1 MNLKF
6 TYLFA
11 LVIFATSQLK
21 SQTYWQQKVDYT
33 INVEFEPKK
42 HQYSGEEKLV
52 YTNNSPDTLNRLFFH
67 LYPNAFQPNSMM
79 DERSR
84 VISDPDKR
92 VGDRI
97 FNLKPNEYGFLKV
110 KSLKLNG
117 KKQETLEVGTILEV
131 KIDKVILPGTTV
143 TIEVEF
149 EGQSPVQIRR
159 SGRDNA
165 EGVDYS
171 VSQWYPKLC
180 EYDVQGWHANPYI
193 AREFYGVWGNF
204 DVTIEIDGSYVV
216 AATGVLQNPNEIG
229 YGYSDKEI
237 IHKSGKKIKWHFKAE
252 NVHDFVWA
260 ADTEYKHTTLTR
272 KDGTIL
278 HFFYIPGPKTTE
290 NWEKFPKIIDEAF
303 NWINKRYGQYPYP
316 VYSFIQGGDGG
327 MEYAMA
333 TLITGER
340 PLASLVGVAV
350 HELMHS
356 WYQMVLGTNES
367 LYSWMDEG
375 FTSFASTETMDYLKS
390 KSLIPGKRDSFLF
403 KSTIN
408 GFANFQKS
416 GYEEPL
422 TVHSDHFSTNAAFSV
437 GSYTKGQ
444 LALVQLDYIVGTKV
458 FDKSL
463 LDYFNKWK
471 FKHPTPNDFIR
482 VFEKNSNL
490 ELDWFKE
497 YWVNTTHTIDY
508 AIDSLDDDKNLMLV
522 NKSKMPMPIDLIV
535 TLKNGKKHLYYI
547 PQSIMRGE
555 KEPDLK
561 YDMYTIANDWDWTH
575 QKYTLKLKESKK
587 DIKSIEIDPSYRM
600 VDSNRSNNI
609 LDIN

>member
-1 MNLKF
+1 MNQRL
-6 TYLFA
+6 TYLIA
-11 LVIFATSQLK
+11 LVIITCSQIK
-21 SQTYWQQKVDYT
+21 SQTYWQQKVEYT

-42 HQYSGEEKLV
+42 NQYKGDETLV

-84 VISDPDKR
+84 VISDSDRR

-97 FNLKPNEYGFLKV
+97 SKLKPDEYGFLKV
-110 KSLKLNG
+110 STLKLNG
-117 KKQETLEVGTILEV
+117 KKQEILEEGTILEV
-131 KIDKVILPGTTV
+131 KLDKVILPGSTV
-143 TIEVEF
+143 KIEVEF

-159 SGRDNA
+159 SGRDNS

-171 VSQWYPKLC
+171 MAQWYPKLS
-180 EYDVQGWHANPYI
+180 EYDIQGWHANPYI
-193 AREFYGVWGNF
+193 AREFYGVWGTYN
-204 DVTIEIDGSYVV
+204 VNIEIDNRYVV
-216 AATGVLQNPNEIG
+216 AATGVLQNANEIG
-229 YGYSDKEI
+229 YGYTDKTIE
-237 IHKSGKKIKWHFKAE
+237 HKAGKKLKWKFKAE

-260 ADTEYKHTTLTR
+260 ADTGYKHTSLTR
-272 KDGTIL
+272 KDGTTL
-278 HFFYIPGPKTTE
+278 HFFYIPGAKTTE
-290 NWEKFPKIIDEAF
+290 SWEKLPMIMDEAF
-303 NWINKRYGQYPYP
+303 NWINKRYGQYPFP

-327 MEYAMA
+327 MEYPMA

-340 PLASLVGVAV
+340 PLVSLVGVAV

-367 LYSWMDEG
+367 LNSWMDEG

-390 KSLIPGKRDSFLF
+390 KMLIPGKRDSLLF

-408 GFANFQKS
+408 GFSNFQKS

-444 LALVQLDYIVGTKV
+444 LALVQLDYIVGKKV

-508 AIDSLDDDKNLMLV
+508 AVDSLDDDKNLLLL
-522 NKSKMPMPIDLIV
+522 NNSKMPMPIDLIV

-555 KEPDLK
+555 KEPDVK
-561 YDMYTIANDWDWTH
+561 HDMYTIAKDWDWTH
-575 QKYTLKLKESKK
+575 NRYTLKLKESKK

-609 LDIN
+609 LEID